1 MHLHIIG
8 ICGTFMGGIAALARA
23 TGHRVTG
30 SDRNVY
36 PPMST
41 QLAALG
47 IDVIEG
53 YQPDQVKLEP
63 DVFVIGNV
71 MSRGNPLIEAVLDSG
86 RPYESGPEWLAR
98 NVLKG
103 RWVLAV
109 AGTHGKTTTS
119 SLLTSILEHAGLE
132 PGFLVGGVPLD
143 FDVSARLGSGR
154 HFVVEA
160 DEYDTAFFDKRAK
173 FVHYRPRTAILN
185 NLEHDHADIYPDV
198 ASIQRQFH
206 LLLRTVPGNGRLVV
220 QRRGSAISPKCSA
233 WAAGRRSKRFASD
246 AAVTA
251 DWHLVADPAAAYAK
265 FAVYRG
271 ERRVGDVEW
280 GLLGRHNAENGLA
293 ALVAAHHAGVDEAVA
308 IEALCRFRGV
318 RRRLE
323 VRGTVDGVR
332 RVRRLR
338 ASPDGGREHARGRAP
353 QGGRGARHRRARAA
367 FQHDEARYAQGGAG
381 GFAARRG
388 SRLRLQV
395 AGREMGRRRR
405 DGPARQS
412 RCRPRGPRPADGGDR
427 RGVTRPGSPR
437 PDEQWLVRRTARAT
451 ARGAEGARRRLRR
464 HNRAHDRPTQPPRG
478 RHAGHDR
485 RVRRPVRTAAPR
497 PPARRGRT
505 RLPDALQA
513 RADRDRFRDR
523 SASCRAAHAEIARY
537 LGELYGAAPG
547 QLSVFGQEEWT
558 APVASGSATSRAMVV
573 CPCSMG
579 TVASLA
585 QGASRTL
592 IERAGDVMLKERRP
606 LIVVPRETPFST
618 IHLENLLRLAQ
629 AGALIL
635 PANPGFYHRPSKA
648 EDLVDYIVAR
658 ILDHLGIE
666 HALGPRWGVDRTGLS

>member
-71 MSRGNPLIEAVLDSG
+71 MSRGNPLIEAVLETG

-220 QRRGSAISPKCSA
+220 NGADRNLAEVLGMGCWTPVET
-233 WAAGRRSKRFASD
+233 FASD

-251 DWHLVADPAAAYAK
+251 DWHLVADPAEAYAK
-265 FAVYRG
+265 FAVYHG

-293 ALVAAHHAGVDEAVA
+293 ALVAAHHAGVDEAAA

-323 VRGTVDGVR
+323 VRGTVDGVVVYDDFAHHPTAVASTLEGVR
-332 RVRRLR
+332 LKAGAGRVIAVLEPRSNTMKLGTHKAALADSLR
-338 ASPDGGREHARGRAP
+338 GADRVFVYKSPDVKWDVGDAMVPLGSLVAVHEDLARLTEAIVAESRPGDHLVLMSNGSFGGLHERLLESL
-353 QGGRGARHRRARAA
+353 RARAA
-367 FQHDEARYAQGGAG
+367 A
-381 GFAARRG
+381 
-388 SRLRLQV
+388 
-395 AGREMGRRRR
+395 
-405 DGPARQS
+405 
-412 RCRPRGPRPADGGDR
+412 
-427 RGVTRPGSPR
+427 
-437 PDEQWLVRRTARAT
+437 
-451 ARGAEGARRRLRR
+451 
-464 HNRAHDRPTQPPRG
+464 
-478 RHAGHDR
+478 
-485 RVRRPVRTAAPR
+485 
-497 PPARRGRT
+497 
-505 RLPDALQA
+505 
-513 RADRDRFRDR
+513 
-523 SASCRAAHAEIARY
+523 
-537 LGELYGAAPG
+537 
-547 QLSVFGQEEWT
+547 
-558 APVASGSATSRAMVV
+558 
-573 CPCSMG
+573 
-579 TVASLA
+579 
-585 QGASRTL
+585 
-592 IERAGDVMLKERRP
+592 
-606 LIVVPRETPFST
+606 
-618 IHLENLLRLAQ
+618 
-629 AGALIL
+629 
-635 PANPGFYHRPSKA
+635 
-648 EDLVDYIVAR
+648 
-658 ILDHLGIE
+658 
-666 HALGPRWGVDRTGLS
+666 